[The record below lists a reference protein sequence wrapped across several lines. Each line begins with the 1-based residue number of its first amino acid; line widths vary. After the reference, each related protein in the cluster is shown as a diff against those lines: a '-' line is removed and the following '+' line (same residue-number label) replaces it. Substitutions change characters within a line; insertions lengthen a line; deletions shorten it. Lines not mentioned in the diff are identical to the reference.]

1 MILKNCSQS
10 IVGSEFLFQP
20 QQCKDDELKGWAV
33 LAVIIIIIII
43 VMEQKHRQSPFL
55 RK

>member
-33 LAVIIIIIII
+33 LAVIIIIII
-43 VMEQKHRQSPFL
+43 VMEQKLRQSPFL